1 MKSIL
6 LLVSPEA
13 GFDARL
19 DATLAIACAS
29 GAHLTALQVVDMAM
43 YEVYPSFAGPIYV
56 TSYLSE
62 LEAFA
67 REGRARVEKRLAH
80 EDVPWDFINL
90 TSDHIGNALRLGSLA
105 DLIVCSQPD
114 PLFPDFTSL
123 VMSSHTPI
131 MVIPTKLK
139 TFDPTA
145 RAMVAWNGSFEA
157 ANALRAAIPL
167 LKLSA
172 SVTLVSVGKSDKD
185 AFPSTDALQYL
196 SRHGI
201 VAELREDTQ
210 TGAYI
215 ADRLHV
221 EATTIHA
228 AWMVLGAYS
237 HSPTLEA
244 VFGGVTRRVLREMDI
259 PVLLSR

>member
-19 DATLAIACAS
+19 DAALAIARGS
-29 GAHLTALQVVDMAM
+29 GAHLTALQVVDMSM
-43 YEVYPSFAGPIYV
+43 YQVYPSFAGPIYV
-56 TSYLSE
+56 TSYLSD
-62 LEAFA
+62 LEVFA
-67 REGRARVEKRLAH
+67 KEGGARVEKRLAH
-80 EDVPWDFINL
+80 EDVPWDFISL
-90 TSDHIGNALRLGSLA
+90 KSDHIGNALRLGSLV

-114 PLFPDFTSL
+114 PLFPDFNSL
-123 VMSSHTPI
+123 VMASHTPI

-139 TFDPTA
+139 TFDPTG

-172 SVTLVSVGKSDKD
+172 AVTLVTVGKSDKD

-196 SRHGI
+196 SRYGI
-201 VAELREDTQ
+201 NAELRQDTD
-210 TGAYI
+210 TAAFI

-221 EATTIHA
+221 EASAIHA
-228 AWMVLGAYS
+228 TWMVLGAYS
-237 HSPTLEA
+237 HSRMLEA
-244 VFGGVTRRVLREMDI
+244 VFDGVTRRVLREMDI